1 MNDDVFYSRNRAV
14 LIDKINDTIRNSGLT
29 DDEKVSI
36 VNQYLRRMIANH
48 EVEIQA
54 LMEQIPNRKL

>member
-1 MNDDVFYSRNRAV
+1 MTNDVCYSRNRAV
-14 LIDKINDTIRNSGLT
+14 LSDKINDTIRNSGLT

-36 VNQYLRRMIANH
+36 VNQYLRKMIANH

-54 LMEQIPNRKL
+54 LMEQIPNRNL

>member
-1 MNDDVFYSRNRAV
+1 MANDVFYSRNRAV

-36 VNQYLRRMIANH
+36 VNQYLRKIIANH

-54 LMEQIPNRKL
+54 LMEQIPNRNL

>member
-1 MNDDVFYSRNRAV
+1 MTDDVFYSRNRAV

-36 VNQYLRRMIANH
+36 VNQYLRKMIANH

-54 LMEQIPNRKL
+54 LMEQIPNRHL

>member
-1 MNDDVFYSRNRAV
+1 MADVVFYSRNRAV

-36 VNQYLRRMIANH
+36 VNQYLRKMIANH

-54 LMEQIPNRKL
+54 LMEQIPNRNL

>member
-1 MNDDVFYSRNRAV
+1 MTDDVFYSRNRAV

-36 VNQYLRRMIANH
+36 VNQYIRKMIANH

-54 LMEQIPNRKL
+54 LMEQIPNRNL

>member
-1 MNDDVFYSRNRAV
+1 MTYDVFYSRNIAV
-14 LIDKINDTIRNSGLT
+14 LIDKINDTIRNSSLT

-36 VNQYLRRMIANH
+36 VNQYLRKMIANH

-54 LMEQIPNRKL
+54 LMEQIPNRNL

>member
-1 MNDDVFYSRNRAV
+1 MTNDVFYSRNRAV

-36 VNQYLRRMIANH
+36 VNQYLRKMIANH

-54 LMEQIPNRKL
+54 LMEQIPNCNL

>member
-1 MNDDVFYSRNRAV
+1 MTNDVFYSRNRAV

-36 VNQYLRRMIANH
+36 VNQYRRKMIANH

-54 LMEQIPNRKL
+54 LMEQIPNRNL

>member
-1 MNDDVFYSRNRAV
+1 MTDDVFYSRNRAV

-36 VNQYLRRMIANH
+36 VNQYLRKMIANH

-54 LMEQIPNRKL
+54 LMEQIPNRNL

>member
-1 MNDDVFYSRNRAV
+1 MTDDVFYSRNRAV
-14 LIDKINDTIRNSGLT
+14 LIDKIYDTIRNSGLT

-36 VNQYLRRMIANH
+36 VNQYLRKMIANH

-54 LMEQIPNRKL
+54 LMEQIPNRNL

>member
-1 MNDDVFYSRNRAV
+1 MVDDVFYSRNRAV

-36 VNQYLRRMIANH
+36 VNQYLRKMIANH

-54 LMEQIPNRKL
+54 LMERISNHNL

>member
-1 MNDDVFYSRNRAV
+1 MTNDVFYSRNRAV
-14 LIDKINDTIRNSGLT
+14 LIDKINYTIRNSGLT

-36 VNQYLRRMIANH
+36 VNQYLRKMIANH

-54 LMEQIPNRKL
+54 LMEQIPNRNL

>member
-1 MNDDVFYSRNRAV
+1 MTNDVFYSRNRAI

-36 VNQYLRRMIANH
+36 VNQYLRKMIANH

-54 LMEQIPNRKL
+54 LMEQIPNRNL

>member
-1 MNDDVFYSRNRAV
+1 MTDDVFYSRNRAV

-36 VNQYLRRMIANH
+36 VNQYLRKMIANR

-54 LMEQIPNRKL
+54 LMEQISNRNL

>member
-1 MNDDVFYSRNRAV
+1 MDDDVFYSRNRAV

-54 LMEQIPNRKL
+54 LMEQIPNRNL

>member
-1 MNDDVFYSRNRAV
+1 MTDVVFYSRNRAV

-36 VNQYLRRMIANH
+36 VNQYLRKMIANH

-54 LMEQIPNRKL
+54 LMEQIPNRNL

>member
-1 MNDDVFYSRNRAV
+1 MANDVFYSRNRAV

-36 VNQYLRRMIANH
+36 VNQYLRKMIANH

-54 LMEQIPNRKL
+54 LMEQIPNQNL

>member
-1 MNDDVFYSRNRAV
+1 MTNDVFYSRNRAV

-36 VNQYLRRMIANH
+36 VNQYLRKMIENH
-48 EVEIQA
+48 AVEIQA
-54 LMEQIPNRKL
+54 LMEQIQNQM

>member
-1 MNDDVFYSRNRAV
+1 MVDDVFYSRNRAV

-36 VNQYLRRMIANH
+36 VNQYIRKMIANH

-54 LMEQIPNRKL
+54 LMERISNHNL

>member
-1 MNDDVFYSRNRAV
+1 MDDDVFYSRNRAV

-36 VNQYLRRMIANH
+36 VNQYLRKMIANH

-54 LMEQIPNRKL
+54 LMEQIPNRNL

>member
-1 MNDDVFYSRNRAV
+1 MTDDVFYSRNRAI

-29 DDEKVSI
+29 DDEKVTI
-36 VNQYLRRMIANH
+36 VNQYLKKMIANH

-54 LMEQIPNRKL
+54 LMEQIPNRNL

>member
-1 MNDDVFYSRNRAV
+1 MTDDVFYSRNRAV
-14 LIDKINDTIRNSGLT
+14 LFDKINDTIRNSGLT

-36 VNQYLRRMIANH
+36 VNQYLRKMIANH

-54 LMEQIPNRKL
+54 LMEQIPNRNL

>member
-1 MNDDVFYSRNRAV
+1 MVDDVFYSRNRAI

-29 DDEKVSI
+29 DDEKVTI
-36 VNQYLRRMIANH
+36 VNQYLKKMIANH

-54 LMEQIPNRKL
+54 LMEQIPNRNL

>member
-1 MNDDVFYSRNRAV
+1 MTNDVCYSRNRAV

-36 VNQYLRRMIANH
+36 VNQYLRKMIANH

-54 LMEQIPNRKL
+54 LMEQIPNRNL

>member
-1 MNDDVFYSRNRAV
+1 MTNDVFYSRNRAV

-36 VNQYLRRMIANH
+36 VNQYLRKMIANH

-54 LMEQIPNRKL
+54 LMEQIPNRNL

>member
-1 MNDDVFYSRNRAV
+1 MTNDVFYSRSRAI

-36 VNQYLRRMIANH
+36 VNQYLRKMIANH

-54 LMEQIPNRKL
+54 LMEQIPNRNL

>member
-1 MNDDVFYSRNRAV
+1 MDNNVFYSRNRAV

-36 VNQYLRRMIANH
+36 VNQYLRKMIANH

-54 LMEQIPNRKL
+54 LMEQIPNRIL

>member
-1 MNDDVFYSRNRAV
+1 MTDDVFYSRNRAV
-14 LIDKINDTIRNSGLT
+14 LIDKINDIIRNSGLT

-36 VNQYLRRMIANH
+36 VNQYLRKMIANH

-54 LMEQIPNRKL
+54 LMEQIPNRNL

>member
-1 MNDDVFYSRNRAV
+1 MVDDVFYSRNRAV

-36 VNQYLRRMIANH
+36 VNQYIRKMIANH

-54 LMEQIPNRKL
+54 LMERIPNRNL

>member
-1 MNDDVFYSRNRAV
+1 MANDIFYSRNRAV

-36 VNQYLRRMIANH
+36 VNQYLRKMIANH

-54 LMEQIPNRKL
+54 LMEQIPNRNL

>member
-1 MNDDVFYSRNRAV
+1 MTDDVFYSRNRAV

-29 DDEKVSI
+29 DDEKLSI
-36 VNQYLRRMIANH
+36 VNQYLRKMIANH

-54 LMEQIPNRKL
+54 LMEQIPNRNL

>member
-1 MNDDVFYSRNRAV
+1 MTDDVFYSRNRAI

-29 DDEKVSI
+29 DDEKVTI
-36 VNQYLRRMIANH
+36 VNQYLKKMIANH

-54 LMEQIPNRKL
+54 LMEQISNRNL

>member
-1 MNDDVFYSRNRAV
+1 MTNDVFYSRNRAV
-14 LIDKINDTIRNSGLT
+14 LIDKINETIRNSDLT

-36 VNQYLRRMIANH
+36 VNQYLRKMIANH

-54 LMEQIPNRKL
+54 LMEQIPNRNL

>member
-1 MNDDVFYSRNRAV
+1 MVDDVFYSRNRAI

-29 DDEKVSI
+29 DDEKVTI
-36 VNQYLRRMIANH
+36 VNQYLKKMIANH

-54 LMEQIPNRKL
+54 LMEQISNRNL

>member
-1 MNDDVFYSRNRAV
+1 MTDDVFYSRNRAV

-29 DDEKVSI
+29 DDEKVAI
-36 VNQYLRRMIANH
+36 VNQYLKKMIANH

-54 LMEQIPNRKL
+54 LMEQISNRNL

>member
-1 MNDDVFYSRNRAV
+1 MTDDVFYSRNRAV

-36 VNQYLRRMIANH
+36 VNQYFRKMIANH

-54 LMEQIPNRKL
+54 LMEQIPNRNL

>member
-1 MNDDVFYSRNRAV
+1 MTDNVFYSRNRAV

-36 VNQYLRRMIANH
+36 VNQYLRKMIANH

-54 LMEQIPNRKL
+54 LMEQIPNRNL

>member
-54 LMEQIPNRKL
+54 LMEQIPNRNL